1 MEATGRSRTVRVFCI
16 QHEWVFIVQN
26 SSTVTSFCSKT
37 IKKKMFRRKTRKR
50 KEKKKK
56 LKKTSAETTGPEVPL
71 SYN

>member
-1 MEATGRSRTVRVFCI
+1 MGIHCTEF
-16 QHEWVFIVQN
+16 FK
-26 SSTVTSFCSKT
+26 VTSFCSKT
-37 IKKKMFRRKTRKR
+37 IKKKMFRRKKRKR